1 MGVTV
6 RSVKVRVGARARA
19 RATPEN
25 ALRLTL
31 NMPAMLPLTKAVV
44 RVSNAEK
51 QAWLD
56 PYYALS
62 EMNVV
67 EIKTVRKIIA
77 TMDENV
83 ARAKAEF
90 RQYARDINES
100 TGIVTVRTQQLM
112 KEKNWA
118 CRFRQW
124 LERSENTTM
133 STDWFSSSISDSGTD
148 KTH

>member
-1 MGVTV
+1 MTVMRVTV

-62 EMNVV
+62 EMDVV
-67 EIKTVRKIIA
+67 EIKTVRKIIT

-112 KEKNWA
+112 
-118 CRFRQW
+118 
-124 LERSENTTM
+124 
-133 STDWFSSSISDSGTD
+133 
-148 KTH
+148 